1 MGGVH
6 AAAASST
13 ANWEGSGISVGLGEC
28 AAVLQ
33 LGSKGEALNSGM
45 ARGDVEQGVSTS
57 KRAKNSL
64 HSWATSTVSG
74 PTGHLDKLVSKL

>member
-1 MGGVH
+1 MGGIH

-13 ANWEGSGISVGLGEC
+13 ANQEGSGISEGLGEC

-33 LGSKGEALNSGM
+33 LGSKGEALSSGS

-64 HSWATSTVSG
+64 HSWTTSTVSG
-74 PTGHLDKLVSKL
+74 PTGHLDKLVNKL